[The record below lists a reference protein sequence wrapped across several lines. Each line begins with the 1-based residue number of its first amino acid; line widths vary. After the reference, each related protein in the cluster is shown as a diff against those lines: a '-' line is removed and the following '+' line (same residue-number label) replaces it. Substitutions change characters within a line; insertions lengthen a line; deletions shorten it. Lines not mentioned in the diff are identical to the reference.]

1 MAYDLYQAE
10 GRIAIANPLRVRD
23 FAKGMEILT
32 KTDKADAYILSCYCA
47 LKQPEVWQPPPI
59 EIIRELKALLC
70 RRGALLEDIHRER
83 T

>member
-1 MAYDLYQAE
+1 M
-10 GRIAIANPLRVRD
+10 
-23 FAKGMEILT
+23 T